1 MIKKIIF
8 LLFVVFYLTNANSE
22 NLANELKE
30 LNKLFKSGQ
39 ITEEQ
44 FKKSKA
50 KLIGI
55 DYKPPKKAKK
65 EKKKTQ
71 QVAKKMEGSSLKVFR
86 YGVSGQKLYA
96 IYINLQSAMPDI
108 GILYLIIFILST

>member
-8 LLFVVFYLTNANSE
+8 LLFIVFYLTTANAE

-55 DYKPPKKAKK
+55 DYKPPKK
-65 EKKKTQ
+65 EPTQ
-71 QVAKKMEGSSLKVFR
+71 T
-86 YGVSGQKLYA
+86 QKLSSNQIADKAYKYVHA
-96 IYINLQSAMPDI
+96 NHTWGNRISLLLSK
-108 GILYLIIFILST
+108 IFSSY